1 MAVLASDYFDC
12 THCAFNLM
20 DKTKMQM
27 GDCSEGCRGWPGA
40 TRHIFLHRATILT
53 PLAWPRP
60 VASLPGGLGPGLPG
74 PGKVW
79 PERQYPGAGLRP
91 CGSQGSAVYVASA
104 GAAFITL
111 LTGTAM
117 RIAAAFTSSSTN
129 QRVQA
134 HIIPIIITLA
144 FLARCYAPQI
154 HCVPRVACRAAW
166 LLVFVLSWFRFWHS
180 SVNYPT
186 ADSD

>member
-1 MAVLASDYFDC
+1 MFGGL
-12 THCAFNLM
+12 
-20 DKTKMQM
+20 Q
-27 GDCSEGCRGWPGA
+27 G
-40 TRHIFLHRATILT
+40 
-53 PLAWPRP
+53 LAWGHPPYFFCTVPRSSP
-60 VASLPGGLGPGLPG
+60 RRGGLGPLP

-91 CGSQGSAVYVASA
+91 CGSQGSAVYVSSA

-144 FLARCYAPQI
+144 FPARRYAPQI
-154 HCVPRVACRAAW
+154 HRVSLVACRAAW
-166 LLVFVLSWFRFWHS
+166 LLVFVLSWFRFWHR